1 MPLAIRPARL
11 ADALDIATAHH
22 AAVHGVAASHYAP
35 EVLNNWAPPV
45 SLGRAEQL
53 YLEGQAAGEIALVAE
68 MDGVIVGFAIAYL
81 PNSELRACYVAP
93 AGSGRG
99 FGRALVNA
107 IEDAARDAGRTHLDV
122 RASTNA
128 VPFYRIQGY
137 AETARGQSTF
147 DDGTKMPVV
156 FMRKSLS

>member
-1 MPLAIRPARL
+1 MPLDIRAARL
-11 ADALDIATAHH
+11 GDALDIATAHH
-22 AAVHGVAASHYAP
+22 AAVHAIRGDYAP
-35 EVLNNWAPPV
+35 EVLDNWAPPV

-53 YLEGQAAGEIALVAE
+53 YREGQAIGEIALVAE
-68 MDGVIVGFAIAYL
+68 MDGDVVGFAIAYL
-81 PNSELRACYVAP
+81 PNSELRACYVTP

-99 FGRALVNA
+99 FGRALCA
-107 IEDAARDAGRTHLDV
+107 GIEDAARAAGCLYLDV

-128 VPFYRIQGY
+128 VLFYRVLGY

-156 FMRKSLS
+156 FMRKALV